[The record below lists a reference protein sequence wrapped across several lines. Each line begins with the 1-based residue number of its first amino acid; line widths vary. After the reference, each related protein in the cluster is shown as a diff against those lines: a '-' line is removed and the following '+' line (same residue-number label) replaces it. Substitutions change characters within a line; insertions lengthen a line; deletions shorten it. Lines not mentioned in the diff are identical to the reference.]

1 MIARKPGASWNPR
14 HRHTSHLFA
23 VYPGS
28 QITPDQTP
36 EWAEAA
42 RKSLL
47 ARGTTGDSR
56 RSWTWAWRTSLWAR
70 FRDGEKAYEMIRGM
84 VRHSM
89 MDSLFTTH
97 PPMQVDGTMGI
108 VAGFAEM
115 LLQSHTDR
123 LHLLP
128 ALPEAWR
135 NGSVRGLKARGN
147 ITVDM
152 AWKDGRVTQFSL
164 SSPVEQT
171 VKAVVNGKEKS
182 FQLKPGA
189 AVKGS

>member
-1 MIARKPGASWNPR
+1 M
-14 HRHTSHLFA
+14 FA

-28 QITPDQTP
+28 RISPEKTP

-56 RSWTWAWRTSLWAR
+56 RSWAWAWRASLWAR
-70 FRDGEKAYEMIRGM
+70 FLDGNKAYEMLQGM
-84 VRHSM
+84 MRHSM

-115 LLQSHTDR
+115 LLQSRTGR

-128 ALPEAWR
+128 ALPEAWK

-152 AWKDGRVTQFSL
+152 DWKDGRVTQFRL
-164 SSPVEQT
+164 SSPVAQS
-171 VKAVVNGKEKS
+171 VRVAANGTEKTYE
-182 FQLKPGA
+182 LTPETP
-189 AVKGS
+189 VRGS